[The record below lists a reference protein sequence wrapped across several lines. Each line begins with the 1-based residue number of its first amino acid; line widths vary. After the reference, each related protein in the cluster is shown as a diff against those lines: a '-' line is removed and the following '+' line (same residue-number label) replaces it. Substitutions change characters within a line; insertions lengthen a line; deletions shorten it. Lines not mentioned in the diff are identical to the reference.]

1 TTRPP
6 ETNNITFSVQR
17 QLSRSMFVETSYN
30 AVIGTHLQTQLL
42 NYNQTPTSYLS
53 AFGSI
58 AQSTTVLNSA
68 IGSAAANAAGI
79 FAPYPGFT
87 GSVRQALRPFP
98 QYNTIQTYE
107 GQGDHSGHSAYHSA
121 IVRFEKRY

>member
-1 TTRPP
+1 MIQKPNAIRARLASSLEKQHELLNSFQELLKDPDA
-6 ETNNITFSVQR
+6 NAVAIDHVQR

-58 AQSTTVLNSA
+58 AQSTTVLNSV
-68 IGSAAANAAGI
+68 GRPHWVSVQS
-79 FAPYPGFT
+79 FS
-87 GSVRQALRPFP
+87 GSVHF
-98 QYNTIQTYE
+98 
-107 GQGDHSGHSAYHSA
+107 
-121 IVRFEKRY
+121 V